1 MNNAMVAD
9 ESKESLLWLF
19 QTWLRAMPGH
29 PPRSIVADQDLPIK
43 QALSQVFPG
52 AHHRYSAW
60 QIREKDRENLRPF
73 PSEFK
78 EVHEHR
84 ENWVPAYLRASFLA
98 GIPISGAIEPFF
110 GASLDALTPLG
121 EFIPGMNKDL
131 SKDAKRK
138 EKRISTLTTCSRF
151 ISADEEGSRG
161 RACRR
166 LYTLNVFRIFQ
177 NELVQSYNYLCLK
190 THGEGAVSRFLVRK
204 ESEKHAVTFSASNR
218 SSSCSCQMFEH
229 EGVLCRHI
237 LKVFNLLDVRELPS
251 RYILH
256 RWTKNTEFGFVRDV
270 ESGVSSRD
278 LKALMVWS
286 LREAASKYIEFGTS
300 SLEKYTLAYEI
311 MREGGKKLCCQR

>member
-1 MNNAMVAD
+1 
-9 ESKESLLWLF
+9 
-19 QTWLRAMPGH
+19 
-29 PPRSIVADQDLPIK
+29 
-43 QALSQVFPG
+43 
-52 AHHRYSAW
+52 
-60 QIREKDRENLRPF
+60 
-73 PSEFK
+73 
-78 EVHEHR
+78 
-84 ENWVPAYLRASFLA
+84 
-98 GIPISGAIEPFF
+98 
-110 GASLDALTPLG
+110 
-121 EFIPGMNKDL
+121 
-131 SKDAKRK
+131 
-138 EKRISTLTTCSRF
+138 
-151 ISADEEGSRG
+151 
-161 RACRR
+161 CRR

-237 LKVFNLLDVRELPS
+237 LKV
-251 RYILH
+251 
-256 RWTKNTEFGFVRDV
+256 
-270 ESGVSSRD
+270 SRD

>member
-1 MNNAMVAD
+1 M
-9 ESKESLLWLF
+9 
-19 QTWLRAMPGH
+19 
-29 PPRSIVADQDLPIK
+29 
-43 QALSQVFPG
+43 
-52 AHHRYSAW
+52 
-60 QIREKDRENLRPF
+60 
-73 PSEFK
+73 
-78 EVHEHR
+78 
-84 ENWVPAYLRASFLA
+84 
-98 GIPISGAIEPFF
+98 PISGAIEPFF

-121 EFIPGMNKDL
+121 EFIP
-131 SKDAKRK
+131 
-138 EKRISTLTTCSRF
+138 
-151 ISADEEGSRG
+151 DEEGSRG

-166 LYTLNVFRIFQ
+166 LYTLTVFRIFQ

-251 RYILH
+251 I
-256 RWTKNTEFGFVRDV
+256 
-270 ESGVSSRD
+270 GVSSRD